1 MTKSTC
7 RLPTIILCGGKGTRF
22 QSVSKLTPKAL
33 APVGSAVMLDI
44 IVRMMQKQGI
54 SSFIFAT
61 GHLSHEIEK
70 HVTSYQ
76 DIHVKISREERPLG
90 TGGALRQAS
99 QLVKDDNILAVN
111 GDTFLNLNIDS
122 FYKAHL
128 EWKADLTICLTT
140 ARTQDFEYG
149 GVRLDDSQRVTH
161 FGPNE
166 ASKFNFINAG
176 AYIIKRTIF
185 SDLLENESSLEFVD
199 IPRWIKNKNIYGFVT
214 DETLFD
220 IGTPERYHKF
230 LKHQEKSQ
238 N

>member
-1 MTKSTC
+1 M
-7 RLPTIILCGGKGTRF
+7 
-22 QSVSKLTPKAL
+22 
-33 APVGSAVMLDI
+33 
-44 IVRMMQKQGI
+44 
-54 SSFIFAT
+54 
-61 GHLSHEIEK
+61 
-70 HVTSYQ
+70 
-76 DIHVKISREERPLG
+76 KISREERPLG

-111 GDTFLNLNIDS
+111 GDTFLNLDIDS

-128 EWKADLTICLTT
+128 ERKADLTICLTT
-140 ARTQDFEYG
+140 ARTQDVEYG

-185 SDLLENESSLEFVD
+185 SDLLENASSLEFDD